1 MPRDHAY
8 LSRLGEFLGLS
19 DKAVRRKLRWGR
31 LLLLVPAEMGQ
42 GLDLPTGDAQMVR
55 AMKDRIDALE
65 QRLDKAETDRRLLIQ
80 KADAE
85 RMMLLEAIIEANKS
99 KWPGLSPWLKRLWLG
114 ETVNSDRSERAHRL
128 PE

>member
-8 LSRLGEFLGLS
+8 LSRLGAFLGLS